1 METHRQLKIICW
13 RLCHLIT
20 RTISITKA
28 SCLDN
33 THCVR
38 LGRSTREARDQTG
51 AILTWATDPLDC
63 ILLGSDCGDII
74 AENSP
79 TCGIVGKEGV
89 SERGDDKCNFPL
101 SKFLP
106 LSIVD
111 FIAKYHPL
119 LESINYSF
127 VSPSQFLRFVVW
139 GLPLLLV
146 TILLAGFLAS

>member
-1 METHRQLKIICW
+1 MPSYHA
-13 RLCHLIT
+13 

-38 LGRSTREARDQTG
+38 LGRSTRERLGDQTG
-51 AILTWATDPLDC
+51 AILTWATGPLDC

-119 LESINYSF
+119 FESINYSF

>member
-1 METHRQLKIICW
+1 MFDW
-13 RLCHLIT
+13 GDRLE
-20 RTISITKA
+20 
-28 SCLDN
+28 
-33 THCVR
+33 R
-38 LGRSTREARDQTG
+38 LGDQTG

-119 LESINYSF
+119 FESINYSF

-146 TILLAGFLAS
+146 TILLADFLAS